1 MQSLSRCVSGP
12 SGVTRSRLSVV
23 VVRPLRGVAIAGT
36 SAYDDRR
43 SRDRYSYGH
52 IYITPRVNRI
62 PRRLDSASA
71 CALLDRSLAVAAHK
85 AMLSASLMF
94 SVGPTVSL
102 SRTLPRCLD
111 SAACLPVS
119 RNLQSAPHLSLS
131 QDERIAEPASICAES
146 HSTPPPRPC
155 LISIEESSTVRHHA
169 RSTRLPSP
177 TTPSM
182 RRGARAHTVAP
193 KKAARSLARRRT

>member
-94 SVGPTVSL
+94 SVQQSL
-102 SRTLPRCLD
+102 SLALCRVVSIRRRVCL
-111 SAACLPVS
+111 S
-119 RNLQSAPHLSLS
+119 RETCKALLISLSHKTNESPSRRRSAPSRTRRRRLG
-131 QDERIAEPASICAES
+131 PASS
-146 HSTPPPRPC
+146 RSKSRRPYD
-155 LISIEESSTVRHHA
+155 I
-169 RSTRLPSP
+169 TRVPLVC
-177 TTPSM
+177 
-182 RRGARAHTVAP
+182 RRCVEARALTVAP